1 MSTDITN
8 ERGKM
13 LTQCTK
19 LQPLSGVTAARCTF
33 CWRADIE
40 GPTEMKE
47 NYRTF
52 VVLNLFTAET
62 AKANTLSSEFSTV
75 LPFVATKTE

>member
-1 MSTDITN
+1 
-8 ERGKM
+8 
-13 LTQCTK
+13 
-19 LQPLSGVTAARCTF
+19 
-33 CWRADIE
+33 
-40 GPTEMKE
+40 MKE